1 MKQCVNCG
9 SENLMTSNKESSF
22 IPGAKYAVCKSCGN
36 VMFLLNDTLIAT
48 PTNDTPRTKLLIQ
61 DATDCFD
68 ETGRG
73 IAASL
78 DGKTMPVDI
87 QPIQTIESIQE
98 YIAQQ
103 LLAINNEDDDEFE
116 EDEDDYEEEE
126 EYEEY
131 IEEEFDC
138 DKDCDA
144 CIEGCPDFEDRKTEA
159 LLNGTPIYEETKTVK
174 AAVDMQDPIETI
186 QVTEVKRHNYLILL
200 SSGEKQLYMNTSK
213 DFMLNIINDIGM
225 KDRSFRLFELNEIN
239 VKPIYHFI

>member
-9 SENLMTSNKESSF
+9 NENLMTSNKESSF

-48 PTNDTPRTKLLIQ
+48 PTNDSPRTKLLIQ
-61 DATDCFD
+61 DAADCFGQS
-68 ETGRG
+68 E

-78 DGKTMPVDI
+78 DGRTIPVDV
-87 QPIQTIESIQE
+87 QPSQTIKSIQE
-98 YIAQQ
+98 YVEQQ
-103 LLAINNEDDDEFE
+103 LRIINDEANN
-116 EDEDDYEEEE
+116 DEDDFEEE

-186 QVTEVKRHNYLILL
+186 QVTEIKRHNYLILF

-225 KDRSFRLFELNEIN
+225 KDRSFRLFELNEVN
-239 VKPIYHFI
+239 VIPVYHFI